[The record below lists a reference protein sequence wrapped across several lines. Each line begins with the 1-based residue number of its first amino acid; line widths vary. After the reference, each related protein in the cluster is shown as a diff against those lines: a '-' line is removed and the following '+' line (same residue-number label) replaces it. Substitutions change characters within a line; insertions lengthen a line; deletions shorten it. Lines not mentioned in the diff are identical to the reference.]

1 MRRESRLSVT
11 DVCYIAIMAA
21 VTAVL
26 AQIAIPMPMGVP
38 MTMQTFAVTLCGILL
53 GSRKGAVS
61 MVIYLLIGTAGVPVF
76 SAFTGGG
83 CSALYGPTG
92 GFLVS
97 FPVMAYL
104 IGLGVEWKKKGAFL
118 IFLLLGTA
126 FNYVAGVLF
135 FVVDDGQHCLGSSD
149 GLRASVS
156 SHGGTEGSTCFDIRA
171 STQKTA
177 AAFLAVLIIVG
188 QKENLFMEL
197 AFVTALGVGGATII
211 GVLIGFLFQKI
222 PHEFN
227 DVILGFAAGIMFAA
241 AVIGLIIPSL
251 EEGNIWVTL
260 AGDPGRSRFPE
271 SCGLPDSA
279 SASSDGNGSR
289 GTYGETESYQQS
301 HVVRPG
307 DCHPQSA
314 GGNRRQE

>member
-76 SAFTGGG
+76 SAFTGGVQ
-83 CSALYGPTG
+83 CLVGPTG

-126 FNYVAGVLF
+126 FNYVA
-135 FVVDDGQHCLGSSD
+135 
-149 GLRASVS
+149 
-156 SHGGTEGSTCFDIRA
+156 
-171 STQKTA
+171 
-177 AAFLAVLIIVG
+177 
-188 QKENLFMEL
+188 
-197 AFVTALGVGGATII
+197 
-211 GVLIGFLFQKI
+211 
-222 PHEFN
+222 
-227 DVILGFAAGIMFAA
+227 
-241 AVIGLIIPSL
+241 
-251 EEGNIWVTL
+251 
-260 AGDPGRSRFPE
+260 
-271 SCGLPDSA
+271 
-279 SASSDGNGSR
+279 
-289 GTYGETESYQQS
+289 
-301 HVVRPG
+301 
-307 DCHPQSA
+307 
-314 GGNRRQE
+314 

>member
-1 MRRESRLSVT
+1 MNRDVFFLTGSKSMMQKEYVPVLLYICNWNHTLERKQEMRRESRLSVT

-76 SAFTGGG
+76 SAFTGGVQ
-83 CSALYGPTG
+83 CLVGPTG

-135 FVVDDGQHCLGSSD
+135 FVVTMD
-149 GLRASVS
+149 
-156 SHGGTEGSTCFDIRA
+156 STVWA
-171 STQKTA
+171 ALTA
-177 AAFLAVLIIVG
+177 CVLPFLPTAVLKAV
-188 QKENLFMEL
+188 L
-197 AFVTALGVGGATII
+197 ASIFGLQ
-211 GVLIGFLFQKI
+211 LRKRLQPFL
-222 PHEFN
+222 
-227 DVILGFAAGIMFAA
+227 L
-241 AVIGLIIPSL
+241 
-251 EEGNIWVTL
+251 
-260 AGDPGRSRFPE
+260 
-271 SCGLPDSA
+271 
-279 SASSDGNGSR
+279 
-289 GTYGETESYQQS
+289 Y
-301 HVVRPG
+301 
-307 DCHPQSA
+307 
-314 GGNRRQE
+314 